1 MDDGMD
7 VRERVRV
14 TGLSL
19 LVILA
24 LGTVGYKVLEGWDLL
39 DSLYM
44 TVITLTTVGFSEV
57 HPFVRQETRVFTIL
71 LILSGVGLVL
81 YSLGAFTQSLVEGQV
96 RDLLGRGSVRR
107 KIQSLSEHC
116 IVCGFGRIGQSIC
129 QELSVAQVP
138 FVVVEKD
145 QSQLQKIEQEGFL
158 GILGDATSEEVLT
171 EAGIERAKA
180 LIPAASTDADNVYIT
195 LTARGLNPRLTIV
208 ARAAEPGAE
217 RKLLWAGADRVVSPY
232 QMSGQRMANILLR
245 PAVVEFMETSLYDP
259 SVDLVMEEVHIPAQS
274 PFEGKSLQSSGLRR
288 DYGIIVVAIKRKD
301 GELLVNPSPEEA
313 LKAGDVLIALG
324 KRGDFKS
331 ICRVLEGR
339 GKG

>member
-1 MDDGMD
+1 LDDGMD

>member
-1 MDDGMD
+1 MD